1 METKTQ
7 TIQRK
12 KLKGTV
18 ASISGKQ
25 SVVVV
30 VSRFEKHPKYGKYMK
45 TDKRYMAHDE
55 TDACKVGDIV
65 TIESCRPLS
74 ARKRFKV
81 IS

>member
-1 METKTQ
+1 METKTV
-7 TIQRK
+7 QRK

-25 SVVVV
+25 SVVVL
-30 VSRFEKHPKYGKYMK
+30 VSRFMKHPKYGKYMK
-45 TDKRYMAHDE
+45 TNKRYMAHDE
-55 TDACKVGDIV
+55 AETCKVGDNV

-81 IS
+81 ISQ